1 MGLGDQLLATGMARG
16 ARARGKLIA
25 FGDGRRIKW
34 DQNSATVFQGNPNIA
49 RPGSEQRSRDLEWV
63 PYYKGHRIY
72 NRHDVSRNRWIWNT
86 DFRPVPGEMFL
97 SPSEKR
103 SAARYGSRFI
113 VIEPN
118 VETWKS
124 SAANKDWGREKYQEV
139 ADVLRRDHRVVQFTH
154 PKSGPLLRGVEA
166 LATNNFR
173 DALGI
178 MARASL
184 YVGPEGGLHHGA
196 AAMSVPG
203 VVLFGGFI
211 PPSVTGYE
219 THTNLTGG
227 ADACGSLS
235 PCKHC
240 RDAMAAISVDEV
252 LTAAKER
259 LGG

>member
-1 MGLGDQLLATGMARG
+1 MGLGDQLIATGMARG
-16 ARARGKLIA
+16 ARARGRLIA

-34 DQNSATVFQGNPNIA
+34 DHNSATVFQGNPNIA
-49 RPGSEQRSRDLEWV
+49 QPGSERRGRALEWV
-63 PYYKGHRIY
+63 RYYKGHRIY
-72 NRHDVSRNRWIWNT
+72 NTHDVSRNRWIWNE

-97 SPSEKR
+97 TDAEKQL
-103 SAARYGSRFI
+103 AARVGSGFI

-124 SAANKDWGREKYQEV
+124 SAANKDWGRSKYQEV

-154 PKSGPLLRGVEA
+154 PKSGPILRGVEA
-166 LATNNFR
+166 VPTHGFR

-178 MARASL
+178 MEHATL

-196 AAMSVPG
+196 AAMGVPG

-211 PPSVTGYE
+211 PPSVTGYD

-227 ADACGSLS
+227 AEACGSLS

-240 RDAMAAISVDEV
+240 KAAMAAISVDEV
-252 LTAAKER
+252 LEAAKER
-259 LGG
+259 LTA